1 MSMSRGGMENLS
13 QDIRPTWKE
22 IDLGA
27 LASNYVQVRK
37 LIGPHRKIIASV
49 KANAYGHG
57 IVPVAR
63 ALESLGV
70 YCLATGSPA
79 DVVAMRDAGIRKHI
93 LMFGCALP
101 SGVTDLLRL
110 GVMPTIHNMD
120 LARALSQTAKSAV
133 RVFIK
138 VDCGLGRLGVPAA
151 EATAFVKAVAALPRL
166 QVEGIYTHLPF
177 TNETGLVWAREGVGL
192 FESLLS
198 ELNAARLRIPITQAL
213 ASAGIGAGIPDSCGA
228 VCVGHLLYGI
238 VSSTVPHMS
247 DFAMFRPVLRAI
259 KSRLIHL
266 GFRTAGKRAGMDGA
280 FVTPTNMTIGVL
292 PIGLFDGYRKAT
304 PGKHPIM
311 LLRGCGVEVL
321 GVSLEH
327 TVVDLSSVE
336 HPEIG
341 EEVMVLGES
350 NGASITAETLG
361 EWQGRLPLEVLMGF
375 NGTLPVRIVSN
386 GPSGGMP
393 RSSGT
398 TSKTGKRQTINKRR
412 VPRSS
417 GSATRVAP
425 H

>member
-1 MSMSRGGMENLS
+1 MSMSRGAMEHLS
-13 QDIRPTWKE
+13 QDMRPTWKE

-27 LASNYVQVRK
+27 LASNYLQVKK

-70 YCLATGSPA
+70 YSLATGSPL
-79 DVVAMRDAGIRKHI
+79 DVVAMRDAGIRKPI
-93 LMFGCALP
+93 LMFGCTLP

-120 LARALSQTAKSAV
+120 LARAISQAAKSTV

-138 VDCGLGRLGVPAA
+138 VDCGLGRLGVPAK
-151 EATAFVKAVAALPRL
+151 EATAFVNAVVALPHL

-177 TNETGLVWAREGVGL
+177 TNETGLVWAREGVRS
-192 FESLLS
+192 FDALLS
-198 ELNAARLRIPITQAL
+198 ELNATRVRIPVSQAL
-213 ASAGIGAGIPDSCGA
+213 ASAGIWAGIPDSCSA
-228 VCVGHLLYGI
+228 VCVGHLLYGLH
-238 VSSTVPHMS
+238 SGTVPHLN
-247 DFAMFRPVLRAI
+247 DFTMLRPVLRAI
-259 KSRLIHL
+259 KSRLIHV
-266 GFRTAGKRAGMDGA
+266 GFRRAGQRAGMDGA

-292 PIGLFDGYRKAT
+292 PIGLFDGYRKASS
-304 PGKHPIM
+304 GKHAIM
-311 LLRGCGVEVL
+311 LLRGCRVEVL

-327 TVVDLSSVE
+327 TVVDLSGVE

-350 NGASITAETLG
+350 TGASITAETLG
-361 EWQGRLPLEVLMGF
+361 EWQGKSPLEVLVGF
-375 NGTLPVRIVSN
+375 DSTLPLRIVSN

-393 RSSGT
+393 GSSADQT
-398 TSKTGKRQTINKRR
+398 NHTINKRKT
-412 VPRSS
+412 PRSRTS
-417 GSATRVAP
+417 SARVAP